1 MRRHHDCLGSCS
13 LLVPAARDFAS
24 PRATGRRPWVPW
36 WTPAADR
43 FSPLSAAGLAAVEEA
58 ARKWA
63 RVSSS
68 LLRARRAPSGRRRS
82 TCQPPRGHPLLK
94 QPPCRFSWAKFRSNG
109 GSARPGSA
117 NSAAR
122 RELAAAV
129 RRRQVFLTAD
139 AGAALDQAIRW
150 RAAGWRHPGETVKA
164 TCARNPCNV
173 PSPHQIFALTASPR
187 AG

>member
-1 MRRHHDCLGSCS
+1 VGACIFISAQGTARAFWPTPLDMPASSWSPAVKATAVPVFLG
-13 LLVPAARDFAS
+13 
-24 PRATGRRPWVPW
+24 
-36 WTPAADR
+36 
-43 FSPLSAAGLAAVEEA
+43 E
-58 ARKWA
+58 
-63 RVSSS
+63 
-68 LLRARRAPSGRRRS
+68 
-82 TCQPPRGHPLLK
+82 
-94 QPPCRFSWAKFRSNG
+94 FRSNA